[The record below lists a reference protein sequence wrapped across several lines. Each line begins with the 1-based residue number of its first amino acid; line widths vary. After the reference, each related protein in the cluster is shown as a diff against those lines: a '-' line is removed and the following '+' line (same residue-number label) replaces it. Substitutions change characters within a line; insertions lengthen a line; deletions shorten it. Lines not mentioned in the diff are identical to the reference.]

1 MPVGKGGWL
10 FLVELQAYSL
20 LLASEI
26 SPLGGTFKDFNWIL
40 RAFFFFLEKLL
51 SSCYHYFI
59 VVVVVV
65 VAVIVV
71 PFGLILLSFFY
82 SIVVVNIAL

>member
-65 VAVIVV
+65 VVV

>member
-1 MPVGKGGWL
+1 MPVGEGGWL

-26 SPLGGTFKDFNWIL
+26 NPLRGTFKDFNWAL
-40 RAFFFFLEKLL
+40 KAFFFFLEKLL

-59 VVVVVV
+59 VFVVVVV
-65 VAVIVV
+65 VVV

>member
-1 MPVGKGGWL
+1 MPVGKGWWL
-10 FLVELQAYSL
+10 FLVEWQAYSL
-20 LLASEI
+20 LRASEI
-26 SPLGGTFKDFNWIL
+26 SPLGGTFEDFNWIL

-65 VAVIVV
+65 VVV

>member
-1 MPVGKGGWL
+1 MPVGEGGWL

-20 LLASEI
+20 LRASEI
-26 SPLGGTFKDFNWIL
+26 SPLGGTFEDFNWIL

-59 VVVVVV
+59 VFVVVVV
-65 VAVIVV
+65 VVV

>member
-1 MPVGKGGWL
+1 MPVGEGGWL
-10 FLVELQAYSL
+10 FLAELQAYSL

-26 SPLGGTFKDFNWIL
+26 SPLRGTFKDFNWVL
-40 RAFFFFLEKLL
+40 KAFFFFLEKLL

-65 VAVIVV
+65 VVVVV

>member
-1 MPVGKGGWL
+1 MPVGEGGWL
-10 FLVELQAYSL
+10 FLAELQAYSL

-26 SPLGGTFKDFNWIL
+26 SPLRGTFKDFNWVL
-40 RAFFFFLEKLL
+40 KAFFFFLEKLL

-59 VVVVVV
+59 VFVVVVV
-65 VAVIVV
+65 VVV

>member
-65 VAVIVV
+65 VVIVV